1 MWRIRNQRWR
11 ERIAKLMAGPYR
23 VIAIRH
29 DLRRD
34 VVGQGL
40 TLQEAQ
46 AIENELVTDES
57 VLNFTREEDAPTEV
71 RNGER

>member
-1 MWRIRNQRWR
+1 
-11 ERIAKLMAGPYR
+11 MAGPYR
-23 VIAIRH
+23 VVAVRH

-57 VLNFTREEDAPTEV
+57 VLNFAREEDAPIEV
-71 RNGER
+71 RHCER